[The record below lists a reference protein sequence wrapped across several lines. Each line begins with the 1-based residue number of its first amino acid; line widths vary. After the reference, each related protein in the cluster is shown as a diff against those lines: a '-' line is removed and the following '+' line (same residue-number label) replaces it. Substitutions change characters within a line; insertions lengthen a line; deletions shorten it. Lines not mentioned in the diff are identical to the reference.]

1 MRISDWSSD
10 VCSSD
15 LTAGPPSIAE
25 QLLLQIERA
34 ARSVVRPRPL
44 VSARA
49 ARLQAFQKLLGTA
62 AFLQL
67 LEHGRGILHLVL
79 QHALEIRLVGDV
91 APRPADLD
99 RHGDAGKFRG
109 AALSLNGAD
118 ELGLHHVVDGARRQR
133 NLAFAGHAGSEAHT
147 SELQSL

>member
-15 LTAGPPSIAE
+15 LGEGSAKARPGVGRR
-25 QLLLQIERA
+25 IERA

-99 RHGDAGKFRG
+99 RQIGRAWFMERG
-109 AALSLNGAD
+109 CHVDENSVVAVSLTKKNK
-118 ELGLHHVVDGARRQR
+118 Q
-133 NLAFAGHAGSEAHT
+133 T
-147 SELQSL
+147 SNR